1 MGNQGQHHDI
11 EVILDDAITAYE
23 AAITQDEELTQ
34 SMFELM
40 SEYVAMRLHVT
51 EKTAQLLFSARLSI
65 VRIQR
70 ALDKN
75 DG

>member
-23 AAITQDEELTQ
+23 AAVTQDAELTE

-40 SEYVAMRLHVT
+40 AEYIAMRLHVT